1 MKLISEQEAAE
12 MLGCSVHKMQRDRQI
27 GSPIPFV
34 KIGKSVKYRHNQ
46 VIKYIE
52 SQTYTNTS
60 QYDGGCNE

>member
-34 KIGKSVKYRHNQ
+34 KIGKSVKYRYNQ
-46 VIKYIE
+46 VIEYIE